1 MLHRQATFVP
11 FERLRPAFRAVEL
24 HRTPCGVVAVTRI
37 FTVGASL
44 SHQPAQRVIAIAG
57 NTPGTVRRTDDLPGL
72 VVLLI
77 AAVACGID
85 LFYNQAKL
93 VPSQLRRLPHRVHH
107 ALQPVMFVVPEPGGA
122 AVGFDNG
129 RGKRAVL
136 QPGGGAGIA
145 VGIGLLHPVAHLVV
159 DEGDGVAE
167 RIDAT
172 REKLVIIPLVAPV
185 FTALVYVADN
195 QILRVPV
202 VAARLTIVVLDGRQ
216 PGG

>member
-1 MLHRQATFVP
+1 M
-11 FERLRPAFRAVEL
+11 
-24 HRTPCGVVAVTRI
+24 
-37 FTVGASL
+37 
-44 SHQPAQRVIAIAG
+44 IAIAG

-107 ALQPVMFVVPEPGGA
+107 ALEPVMFVVPEPGGA

-129 RGKRAVL
+129 RRKRAVL

-145 VGIGLLHPVAHLVV
+145 VGVDLLNPVAHFVV
-159 DEGDGVAE
+159 DEGNGIAE
-167 RIDAT
+167 RIDAS
-172 REKLVIIPLVAPV
+172 RQKLVLVPLVAPV
-185 FTALVYVADN
+185 FTALVNVADN

-202 VAARLTIVVLDGRQ
+202 VAARLAVVVLDGRQ
-216 PGG
+216 PDG